1 MATLPTDGASI
12 GDLLRSLIGDIQHL
26 LRTELKLFQ
35 AEVRSNIGGLKTGA
49 MLLGIGV
56 TLMLASLITLF
67 AAFVGWLIPVVGH
80 GWAELIVSVVS
91 AVLGII
97 LLGVGQKKLS
107 GSGLTPDRTIA
118 SLKQDAETLK
128 GN

>member
-1 MATLPTDGASI
+1 MATQPTDGASI

-26 LRTELKLFQ
+26 LRTELRLFQ
-35 AEVRSNIGGLKTGA
+35 TEVRSNIAGLKTG
-49 MLLGIGV
+49 MILLAAGG

-80 GWAELIVSVVS
+80 GWAELIVSVAS
-91 AVLGII
+91 AVIGFI
-97 LLGVGQKKLS
+97 LLGTGSKKL
-107 GSGLTPDRTIA
+107 GAAGLTPDRTIA

>member
-26 LRTELKLFQ
+26 LRTELRLFQ
-35 AEVRSNIGGLKTGA
+35 SEVRSNIAGLKTGVI
-49 MLLGIGV
+49 LLAAGG
-56 TLMLASLITLF
+56 TLMLAALITLF

-80 GWAELIVSVVS
+80 GWAELIVSAVS
-91 AVLGII
+91 AIIGII
-97 LLGVGQKKLS
+97 LLGTGQKKLS
-107 GSGLTPDRTIA
+107 TSGLSPDRSIA